1 MYQPRR
7 DMLDFDEDDLQD
19 AYDEFIKAYAPK
31 HYEVTDENREIVKA
45 IDPKFVWTAHST
57 CENDFIS
64 PGFLEFS
71 PTNCCWHEQEWLVSE
86 KAWESD
92 DSSEWVQ
99 TSMNTSC
106 PECNPENDE
115 DLEEGNPD
123 CTICSGDAHYTYY
136 AD

>member
-1 MYQPRR
+1 MG
-7 DMLDFDEDDLQD
+7 FDEYDLQD
-19 AYDEFIKAYAPK
+19 AYDYFMKEYAPK
-31 HYEVTDENREIVKA
+31 VYEVTDENREIVKA

-71 PTNCCWHEQEWLVSE
+71 ASSCCWEAHEWLVSE

-92 DSSEWVQ
+92 DSSEWIQ
-99 TSMNTSC
+99 TSIHAAC
-106 PECNPENDE
+106 PECNPDGDDDLDE
-115 DLEEGNPD
+115 GSAD
-123 CTICSGDAHYTYY
+123 CTICYGDAHYIYY